1 MSDLTYAHATWEHPM
16 KLPSCANLRE
26 HWGKRAARAA
36 SHKKVGCIK
45 TIAARMVFTPW
56 PTGGVWCVH
65 LRRHGVRLLDS
76 DNLASAF
83 KGIRDGVA
91 VALDIDDGDPRIEWL
106 YGQDKCKRGEE
117 RVTCRISWVSAS
129 PESTLAEPATTPV
142 SKAKSPAGT
151 ATRKRS
157 AKGLKRMEVGK

>member
-1 MSDLTYAHATWEHPM
+1 MSQYEFTWVHPM

-26 HWGKRAARAA
+26 HWATRAKRMSAHR
-36 SHKKVGCIK
+36 SIGIIK
-45 TIAARMVFTPW
+45 TMQTNLAAGAAPFLVIYLHRY
-56 PTGGVWCVH
+56 GI
-65 LRRHGVRLLDS
+65 RLLDS

-83 KGIRDGVA
+83 KGVRDGVA
-91 VALDIDDGDPRIEWL
+91 AALGEDDGSDRIEWRYL
-106 YGQDKCKRGEE
+106 QDKCKRGEE
-117 RVTCRISWVSAS
+117 RILCRISLVFQRGLA
-129 PESTLAEPATTPV
+129 TLAEPATTLA